1 MYDSTKHL
9 RRAWKAV
16 DRRLREFW
24 MIGKGLASKDHP
36 ILAHIIPMRR
46 CNLSC
51 TYCNE
56 YDDFSKPVAI
66 ETMYQRLDRL
76 AKLGTTIITIS
87 GGEPL
92 LHPDLDLIIA
102 RIRKNG
108 MIAGMITNGYLL
120 TAERIQ
126 RLNRAGLDHLQIS
139 IDNVTPDEVSKK
151 SLKVLDRK
159 LQLLAEHADFHV
171 NINSVVGGGIS
182 TPGDALIVG
191 KRAIQLGFT
200 STVGI
205 IHDGDGQLQPLGDR
219 EREVYTAMRA
229 MEKNSYA
236 RINYFQDNIA
246 NGKENH
252 WRCRAGARY
261 LYICEDGLVH
271 YCSQQRGYPG
281 TPLMKYSVADI
292 RREYRTEKTCAPR
305 CTVACV
311 HQVSYIDFWRGKQ
324 DLTHATVEDIRRE
337 YRTAKECA
345 PRCTVAC
352 AHQTGAIDNWRDP
365 QTMPLSP
372 VGPSHTGRLVQL
384 QGE

>member
-1 MYDSTKHL
+1 MSDTAKHL
-9 RRAWKAV
+9 RRAWKAAG
-16 DRRLREFW
+16 RRLRELR

-36 ILAHIIPMRR
+36 ILAHVIPMRR

-66 ETMYQRLDRL
+66 ETMYQRLDQL

-92 LHPDLDLIIA
+92 LHPDLDLIVA
-102 RIRKNG
+102 HIRKRG

-139 IDNVTPDEVSKK
+139 IDNVMPDEVSKK

-171 NINSVVGGGIS
+171 NINSVVGGGIH
-182 TPGDALIVG
+182 TPQDALTVG
-191 KRAIQLGFT
+191 KRAIELGFT

-205 IHDGDGQLQPLGDR
+205 IHDGEGQLQPLGEH
-219 EREVYTAMRA
+219 EREVYNSMRA
-229 MEKNSYA
+229 MEKSSYA

-246 NGKENH
+246 HGKENQ
-252 WRCRAGARY
+252 WRCRSGARY

-271 YCSQQRGYPG
+271 YCSQQRGYPAR
-281 TPLMKYSVADI
+281 PLAEYTLADI
-292 RREYRTEKTCAPR
+292 RREYRTEKSCAPR

-311 HQVSYIDFWRGKQ
+311 HQISYIDFWR
-324 DLTHATVEDIRRE
+324 A
-337 YRTAKECA
+337 
-345 PRCTVAC
+345 
-352 AHQTGAIDNWRDP
+352 P
-365 QTMPLSP
+365 QTIDSASMPE
-372 VGPSHTGRLVQL
+372 TGDRLVQIR
-384 QGE
+384 

>member
-1 MYDSTKHL
+1 MEGLLGMADSAKHL

-16 DRRLREFW
+16 GRRIREFR
-24 MIGKGLASKDHP
+24 MIGKGLASTDHP
-36 ILAHIIPMRR
+36 ILAHVIPMRR

-56 YDDFSKPVAI
+56 YDDFSKPVAL
-66 ETMYQRLDRL
+66 EVMYQRLDQL

-92 LHPDLDLIIA
+92 LHPDLDLIVA
-102 RIRKNG
+102 RIRHHG

-139 IDNVTPDEVSKK
+139 IDNVMPDEVSKK

-159 LQLLAEHADFHV
+159 LQLLAAHADFHV
-171 NINSVVGGGIS
+171 NINSVVGGGIH
-182 TPGDALIVG
+182 TPKDALVVG
-191 KRAIQLGFT
+191 RRAIELGFT

-205 IHDGDGQLQPLGDR
+205 IHDGGGQLQPLRDE
-219 EREVYTAMRA
+219 EREVYMAMRA

-246 NGKENH
+246 HGKENR
-252 WRCRAGARY
+252 WSCRAGARY

-271 YCSQQRGYPG
+271 YCSQQRGYPAK
-281 TPLMKYSVADI
+281 PLAEYTVADI
-292 RREYRTEKTCAPR
+292 RREYRTEKSCAPR

-311 HQVSYIDFWRGKQ
+311 HQISYVDFWRGKQ
-324 DLTHATVEDIRRE
+324 DL
-337 YRTAKECA
+337 A
-345 PRCTVAC
+345 P
-352 AHQTGAIDNWRDP
+352 
-365 QTMPLSP
+365 SP
-372 VGPSHTGRLVQL
+372 VGEQTGQGLVQL
-384 QGE
+384 R